1 MRRIPLQSN
10 NLGSNEVHVTVEAY
24 PQFARPALT
33 SLNDRTW
40 RIPDLATDEQHFMPR
55 IAKHGFEVID
65 NTPTRAYAIAGN
77 HNRWPASTLQIIDH
91 LLMPGVAIDTYQL
104 SEAKR
109 LAPFAQP
116 LAGFIVP
123 IMVQLPISLGD
134 ALSQWRVELVK

>member
-65 NTPTRAYAIAGN
+65 DTPTRAHAIAGN
-77 HNRWPASTLQIIDH
+77 HNRCPTTTLQVIDH
-91 LLMPGVAIDTYQL
+91 LLVLGMAVDTHQL
-104 SEAKR
+104 GKAER
-109 LAPFAQP
+109 LAPFAQ
-116 LAGFIVP
+116 A
-123 IMVQLPISLGD
+123 
-134 ALSQWRVELVK
+134 